1 MANDKSKS
9 SSPAAEQ
16 SPPRDA
22 DSPEETVLEAGDD
35 DSALGVTDDEL
46 STASLRSSIYE
57 YHMINGRG
65 YHKDEKYWLPSDQNE
80 SERLDLQNHQLL
92 LTFGGKR
99 YFSPNAD
106 TAKRVLDV
114 GTGTGIWAVEFA
126 DEHPH
131 AEVFGI
137 DIAPIQPDFVPPNC
151 TFEIDDAEKE
161 WTWTKPFDYIFV
173 RLMVGSIADWDK
185 LIRQSYDN
193 LEPGG
198 WVEVIDPVFPAKS
211 EDGTL
216 KPDSPLHRWD
226 ELTAKGALALGRP
239 FDEGVNHEKR
249 LKEAGFVNVTKKAFK
264 WPTNTWPKDPKFK
277 EIGLWTLANIE
288 RNLETISSFLLR
300 QGLGMSQEEIL
311 VFIAEFRAEM
321 RDLKVHAYWEVFVVT
336 GQKPEEQVQG

>member
-22 DSPEETVLEAGDD
+22 DSPEEGLLEAGDE
-35 DSALGVTDDEL
+35 DSALGV
-46 STASLRSSIYE
+46 
-57 YHMINGRG
+57 
-65 YHKDEKYWLPSDQNE
+65 NE

-106 TAKRVLDV
+106 TSKRVLDV

-131 AEVFGI
+131 AEVYGI
-137 DIAPIQPDFVPPNC
+137 DIAPIQPGFVPPNC

-161 WTWTKPFDYIFV
+161 WTWTKPFDYVFV
-173 RLMVGSIADWDK
+173 RLMVGSIANWDK

-193 LEPGG
+193 LKPGG
-198 WVEVIDPVFPAKS
+198 WVEVIDPVFPARS

-216 KPDSPLHRWD
+216 KPNSPLHRWD

-239 FDEGVNHEKR
+239 FDEGVNHENR
-249 LKEAGFVNVTKKAFK
+249 LKQASFVNVTRKAFK

-277 EIGLWTLANIE
+277 EIGIWTLANIE

-300 QGLGMSQEEIL
+300 AEI
-311 VFIAEFRAEM
+311 RN
-321 RDLKVHAYWEVFVVT
+321 LKVHAYWEVLVVT
-336 GQKPEEQVQG
+336 GQKPEEKALE